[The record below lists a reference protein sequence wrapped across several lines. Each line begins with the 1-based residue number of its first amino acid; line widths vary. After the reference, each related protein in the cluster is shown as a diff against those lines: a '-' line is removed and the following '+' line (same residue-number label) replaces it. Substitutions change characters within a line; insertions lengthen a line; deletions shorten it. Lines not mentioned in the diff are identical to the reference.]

1 MNPFVEEVTTRRVVS
16 TMDGEGPDGCDMS
29 VVKVQGG
36 IELVIGA
43 RYEDG
48 RANSLT
54 KRGVGELISI
64 LQDIEE
70 AMK

>member
-1 MNPFVEEVTTRRVVS
+1 
-16 TMDGEGPDGCDMS
+16 MS